1 MVSGEQSQIPDIFVI
16 GSQRVKITSTG
27 LSNAKRYFEYIA
39 KRKCLRKGP
48 FCPG

>member
-27 LSNAKRYFEYIA
+27 LSNARFA
-39 KRKCLRKGP
+39 QGKRKMGDRLWAI
-48 FCPG
+48 